1 MANNFLT
8 LDSQFVE
15 NATAHPEWKSQFG
28 GKGYNLIVM
37 KQLGLNVPPAFI
49 IPTAKS
55 LTSQKTVKDGT
66 TDAQKIRT
74 QVGKIGKDV
83 GRVFGDTDNPLLLSV
98 RSGAPVS
105 MPGMMDTILN
115 VGITDATVNG
125 LAALTNEDFAW
136 DSYVRLAAMYATTVK
151 GVSAA
156 DEIDPIIESWR
167 EFAKI
172 PVGQLPAEISREI
185 ISTLKKKLKD
195 DFVPQDVWTQL
206 FNCVGAVW
214 KSWWGERAQTYRN
227 AEGIADSIGTAVV
240 VQVMVFGNLND
251 KSGTGVAFTRNPNT
265 GENVRYGDFLV
276 NAQGEDVVSGSFV
289 TLPLS
294 DLAVRFPKVNAEL
307 EASMIAIENH
317 YKGDLCDIEFTI
329 EDGTLWMLQT
339 RIGKRATDADV
350 RITLDRLA
358 DGHIDTDTA
367 AAILRKMIAKV
378 RDSAG
383 GSMST
388 DSEMRHVATG
398 VGAVPGIV
406 VGRAAFSSADAVR
419 SAEVGEQ
426 VILIRKLT
434 SPDDVAGMKAS
445 VGILTA
451 TGGLVSHAAVVARGW
466 DKPCV
471 VGCEQL
477 HVQDT
482 SARIGDVKIEAG
494 DLVKIDGTTGNVYV
508 V

>member
-8 LDSQFVE
+8 LDSTYVK
-15 NATAHPEWKSQFG
+15 NAALHPEWRSQFG

-55 LTSQKTVKDGT
+55 LTSAKTVKDGT
-66 TDAQKIRT
+66 GDAQKIRV
-74 QVGKIGKDV
+74 QVGKIGSTV
-83 GRVFGDTDNPLLLSV
+83 GRVFGDTNNPLLLSV

-115 VGITDATVNG
+115 VGVTDKTVEG
-125 LAALTNEDFAW
+125 LAVMTNDDFAW
-136 DSYVRLAAMYATTVK
+136 DSYVRLAIMYATTVK
-151 GVSAA
+151 DVSA
-156 DEIDPIIESWR
+156 DVIDPIIDGWR
-167 EFAKI
+167 EFAQM
-172 PVGQLPAEISREI
+172 PTGQLPAEVSREI
-185 ISTLKKKLKD
+185 ISTLKKTLKD
-195 DFVPQDVWTQL
+195 DFVPQDVWKQL
-206 FNCVGAVW
+206 FDCVGAVW
-214 KSWWGERAQTYRN
+214 RSWWGERAKTYRA
-227 AEGIADSIGTAVV
+227 AENISDSIGTAVV

-251 KSGTGVAFTRNPNT
+251 QSGTGVAFTRNPNT

-276 NAQGEDVVSGSFV
+276 NAQGEDVVSGSFA

-294 DLAVRFPKVNAEL
+294 DLAVRFPKVSAEL
-307 EASMIAIENH
+307 EAAMVAIENH
-317 YKGDLCDIEFTI
+317 YDGDLCDIEFTI

-358 DGHIDTDTA
+358 DGHIDTDKA
-367 AAILRKMIAKV
+367 AEILKSMISKIRK
-378 RDSAG
+378 SG
-383 GSMST
+383 GGGIDT
-388 DSEMRHVATG
+388 DTEMRHVATG
-398 VGAVPGIV
+398 VGAVPGVV
-406 VGRAAFSSADAVR
+406 VGRAAFSAADAVR
-419 SAEVGEQ
+419 SAEVGEKT
-426 VILIRKLT
+426 ILIRKLT
-434 SPDDVAGMKAS
+434 SPDDVAGMKAA

-477 HVQDT
+477 SVSNT
-482 SARIGDVKIEAG
+482 CARIGDVKIEAG